1 MTRRRLK
8 QLSLALGSEKIV
20 QLAKG
25 KRREL
30 VEALAE
36 LLLSA
41 ARKGNGEEGERTR
54 TQRSEHDDLEDN
66 G

>member
-1 MTRRRLK
+1 MARKQLK
-8 QLSLALGSEKIV
+8 QLNLALGSEKVV

-25 KRREL
+25 QRREL

-41 ARKGNGEEGERTR
+41 ARKGEKSERR
-54 TQRSEHDDLEDN
+54 QSQRRENDDLEDN